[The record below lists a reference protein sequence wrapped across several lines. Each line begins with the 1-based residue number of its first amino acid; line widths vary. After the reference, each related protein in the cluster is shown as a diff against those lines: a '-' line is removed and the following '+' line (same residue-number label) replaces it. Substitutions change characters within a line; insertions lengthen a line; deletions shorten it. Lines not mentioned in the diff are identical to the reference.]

1 MATIQHILDNKD
13 KDTLTVEPDTIVY
26 KALEVM
32 AQHDIGALPVV
43 EGSRLRGIFSERDY
57 ARKIILKGKSSHDT
71 AISELMTSD
80 LYTVEP
86 DASVESCMELMTEH
100 HIRHLPV
107 LENGHLVGLISIGD
121 VVKEIIAQQESR
133 IQELHDYVTGTSY

>member
-1 MATIQHILDNKD
+1 MPTIQHILDNKNQN
-13 KDTLTVEPDTIVY
+13 TFTVEQSTTVY

-32 AQHDIGALPVV
+32 AQHNIGALPVV
-43 EGSRLRGIFSERDY
+43 DGSRLQGIFSERDY

-71 AISELMTSD
+71 PVSELMTAD

-107 LENGHLVGLISIGD
+107 LKDGHLVGLISIGD
-121 VVKEIIAQQESR
+121 VVKEVIAQQQSQ
-133 IQELHDYVTGTSY
+133 IQDLHDYVTGTSY